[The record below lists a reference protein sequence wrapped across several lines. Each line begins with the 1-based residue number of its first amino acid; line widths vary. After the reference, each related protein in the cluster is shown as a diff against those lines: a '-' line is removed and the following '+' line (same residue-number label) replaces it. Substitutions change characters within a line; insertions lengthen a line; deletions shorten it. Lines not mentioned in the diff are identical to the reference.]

1 MPRYC
6 YVNGRYLPHA
16 DGMVHI
22 EDRGYQFADG
32 VYEVVPI
39 YHGRM
44 IDEAAHLDRLDY
56 SLRELRIAAPMS
68 RAALRLVMRELIARN
83 GVTNGLIY
91 MQVTRGV
98 APRDHKFPKSARSAL
113 VMTTKRLKPPAPEL
127 LEKGATVITHP
138 DHRWHRR
145 DIKSIGLLPNSLAK
159 QAASEQGAFEAW
171 LVDAQ
176 GFVTEGSSTN
186 AWMIRRAEDGQGQEI
201 VTHPR
206 GHGILGGITRQAVT
220 ALAQEQGLKL
230 VERPF
235 TVAEVLSADEAF
247 QTSSSNFVMPVTRI
261 DGKAIGNGRPGPL
274 TMRLRE
280 IYCRYAE
287 QAS

>member
-1 MPRYC
+1 MSRYC

-39 YHGRM
+39 YHGHM

-56 SLRELRIAAPMS
+56 SLEQLRIAAPMS

-98 APRDHKFPKSARSAL
+98 APRDHKFPKKTHSAL
-113 VMTTKRLKPPAPEL
+113 VMTTKRLKPPAAEL
-127 LEKGATVITHP
+127 LEKGASVITHP

-145 DIKSIGLLPNSLAK
+145 DIKSIGLLPNALAK
-159 QAASEQGAFEAW
+159 QAAAERGAYEAW
-171 LVDAQ
+171 LVDER

-186 AWMIRRAEDGQGQEI
+186 AWLIRQAEGGKGQEI

-206 GHGILGGITRQAVT
+206 GHGILGGITRQAV
-220 ALAQEQGLKL
+220 AELVKEQGLTL
-230 VERPF
+230 VEQPF
-235 TVAEVLSADEAF
+235 TVADVLSGREAF
-247 QTSSSNFVMPVTRI
+247 QTSSSNFVMPVTSI
-261 DGKAIGNGRPGPL
+261 DGKPIGDGRPGPL
-274 TMRLRE
+274 TMRLRD